1 MITFLAGLKDD
12 HSEEGFRVIAVCTR
26 MTLAPLAAAVRKEQ
40 QLYLS
45 MIVVLMGAALEQL
58 SKVSVPV
65 ATTFMEPATECTGEI
80 LVSIAVAFRRHL
92 QLHLSMGY
100 FSILQILNEELN
112 LQELVTSL
120 QLSPTCLGGGT
131 RS

>member
-1 MITFLAGLKDD
+1 MISFLAGLKDG

-26 MTLAPLAAAVRKEQ
+26 MTLAPLAAAVRKEL

-65 ATTFMEPATECTGEI
+65 ATTFMRPATECTGEI
-80 LVSIAVAFRRHL
+80 LVSIATAFRRPL
-92 QLHLSMGY
+92 QLHLPMGCL
-100 FSILQILNEELN
+100 SILQILNEELN

-120 QLSPTCLGGGT
+120 QLNPICLGGGT